1 MATITV
7 KINDDLI
14 RVQVENDEYRF
25 VDGTERNMI
34 ISANGEVLKRY
45 PKSYR
50 YGGRKDYY
58 EYVHP
63 KQNVAG
69 YLQVNIPVR
78 NTTDLVHRL
87 VAEAFLEKP
96 EGYGKVEID
105 HRNHNKLD
113 NSVANLRWVTHSAN
127 MRNSDKPKTKIFWKD
142 ITAEDISSG
151 EIYEFS
157 RFRDIAHI
165 ATLKGW
171 GEGWGTAIRRKLDQ
185 GGGVA
190 YGFFWTAKTRETL
203 NIR

>member
-7 KINDDLI
+7 KINDDNFI
-14 RVQVENDEYRF
+14 KIQVGNEYRF
-25 VDGTERNMI
+25 VEGTEGNMI
-34 ISANGEVLKRY
+34 ISANGDVLKRY

-50 YGGRKDYY
+50 YGGRKNYY
-58 EYVHP
+58 EVVHP

-69 YLQVNIPVR
+69 YLQVRIPVR

-105 HRNHNKLD
+105 HRNHNRLD
-113 NSVANLRWVTHSAN
+113 NRIENLRWVTHKEN
-127 MRNSDKPKTKIFWKD
+127 MSNSDKPEVKIFWKD
-142 ITAEDISSG
+142 ITAVSLDTDEV
-151 EIYEFS
+151 YEFS
-157 RFRDIAHI
+157 RFRDITPV

-171 GEGWGTAIRRKLDQ
+171 GQGWGTAIRRKLEN
-185 GGGVA
+185 GGTA
-190 YGFFWTAKTRETL
+190 YGFFWTAKTRETK

>member
-1 MATITV
+1 MEITIKV
-7 KINDDLI
+7 NDDLI
-14 RVQVENDEYRF
+14 RVQVQNDEYRF
-25 VDGTERNMI
+25 VDGTEENMI
-34 ISANGEVLKRY
+34 ISANGDVLKRY
-45 PKSYR
+45 PRSYR

-58 EYVHP
+58 EVVHP

-105 HRNHNKLD
+105 HRNHNRLD
-113 NSVANLRWVTHSAN
+113 NRAENLRWCTHAEN
-127 MRNSDKPKTKIFWKD
+127 MSNSNKPKVKIFWKD
-142 ITAEDISSG
+142 ITAVSLDTDEV
-151 EIYEFS
+151 YEFS
-157 RFRDIAHI
+157 RFKDITSI

-171 GEGWGTAIRRKLDQ
+171 GNGWGTAIRRKLEN
-185 GGGVA
+185 GGTA
-190 YGFFWTAKTRETL
+190 YGFFWSAKNREIV